1 MINTKQDLQDYARGA
16 ALLGAGGGGDPYI
29 GRLLAEQAIDAY
41 GAPTVIQAEA
51 LDDDACIISVAMI
64 GAPTVLMEKACSGDD
79 LDHLLEAMARHLGK
93 KVDALMPIEIGGVNS
108 CLPLVAAARTGLP
121 LVDCDGMGRAFPC
134 LEMVTFNVYGC
145 DVFPTVMV
153 DEHGNEI
160 VIRATD
166 APKTEKFARSVIGE
180 MGLSAMISC
189 YPLSGKQLKRWAVTG
204 TMTLA
209 LELGR
214 AIRLGRQSDNPV
226 QSLLDALNSTHY
238 YSPARLLQEGK
249 VVDVERVTRD
259 GFSFGTCRVESQT
272 GYSAIDLSF
281 QNEFLSATNDGGYV
295 ATVPDIIA
303 VVDKDTAEPITAET
317 LRYGQRVSV
326 IATNIPPLMRTPEAL
341 AVFGPRCFGLNT
353 GYQPHE
359 RTTDQ
364 LE

>member
-1 MINTKQDLQDYARGA
+1 MINTKTDLQDYARGA

-29 GRLLAEQAIDAY
+29 GRLLAEQAIEAF
-41 GAPTVIQAEA
+41 GTPQIIQADSLA
-51 LDDDACIISVAMI
+51 DDACIIPVAMI

-79 LDHLLEAMARHLGK
+79 LDHLLQAMAKHLGK

-145 DVFPTVMV
+145 DVAPTVMV
-153 DEHGNEI
+153 DEHGNEM
-160 VIRATD
+160 VISATS
-166 APKTEKFARSVIGE
+166 AAKTEKFARAVIGE

-189 YPLSGKQLKRWAVTG
+189 YPLSGAQLKRWAVTG

-226 QSLLDALNSTHY
+226 QSLLNALNQTPY
-238 YSPARLLQEGK
+238 YAPARLLMEGK

-259 GFSFGTCRVESQT
+259 GFSFGSCRVESQS
-272 GYSAIDLSF
+272 GHRAITLSF
-281 QNEFLSATNDGGYV
+281 QNEFLSATDEQGFV

-317 LRYGQRVSV
+317 LRYGQRVCV
-326 IATNIPPLMRTPEAL
+326 IATNIPPLMQTPQAL
-341 AVFGPRCFGLNT
+341 AVFGPRCFGLDT
-353 GYQPHE
+353 DYHPLK